1 MWGYGFITYFAMMAD
16 TFFEVY
22 VPNMLLHFCTS
33 MGPNFFL
40 SSGGTLYLA
49 PVAHEAIALEGR
61 NSEIRTMFG
70 RLPRRNFSGHYCILG
85 GRFFEKW
92 VFLGQLYI
100 LYAGHC
106 NSTYSTHWPS
116 VSVLFQ
122 YLLKGKVKFTQHG
135 NVKTRD

>member
-1 MWGYGFITYFAMMAD
+1 LVVVRHHDDGGGARAIRGQAQAARRKLMCVGIRIYHVFAMMAD

-61 NSEIRTMFG
+61 KF
-70 RLPRRNFSGHYCILG
+70 RNTDYVWAIASPQFFRPLLYFRWQIFREMGFS
-85 GRFFEKW
+85 
-92 VFLGQLYI
+92 
-100 LYAGHC
+100 
-106 NSTYSTHWPS
+106 
-116 VSVLFQ
+116 
-122 YLLKGKVKFTQHG
+122 
-135 NVKTRD
+135 